1 MLSLIELREKSYPE
15 FASVLISHLHDHSL
29 TRPTL
34 DQWDLK
40 SQAQPTTSYQD
51 HISTRTSPTQT
62 WLRQGGECHL
72 LNTTWLHLPQ
82 FLERWRDPSQV
93 VCLDRRRL

>member
-34 DQWDLK
+34 VQLDLK
-40 SQAQPTTSYQD
+40 SQAWLTTYYQD
-51 HISTRTSPTQT
+51 QISTRTFPTRT
-62 WLRQGGECHL
+62 
-72 LNTTWLHLPQ
+72 
-82 FLERWRDPSQV
+82 
-93 VCLDRRRL
+93 